1 MATDG
6 QSDYRGECVYTNTY
20 SSVQPWTPTYLD
32 AAQSV
37 VPPTYDPRPL
47 DTVQLQP
54 FEPIGRCCAMTYDA
68 SGKTIISGP
77 QVSSKP
83 VANNT
88 RELRLPTYDAV
99 GRICAMTY
107 DSSGRGIVSP
117 PVETPKAIAYNTE
130 ALPFKSYEPKGQI
143 CAMTYDSSGLGI
155 VTIEREGANSK

>member
-1 MATDG
+1 M
-6 QSDYRGECVYTNTY
+6 
-20 SSVQPWTPTYLD
+20 
-32 AAQSV
+32 
-37 VPPTYDPRPL
+37 
-47 DTVQLQP
+47 
-54 FEPIGRCCAMTYDA
+54 
-68 SGKTIISGP
+68 
-77 QVSSKP
+77 
-83 VANNT
+83 
-88 RELRLPTYDAV
+88 PTYDAV